1 MEGDSLSWDYLLV
14 PVGLCVLG
22 IYHIWLLITV
32 QRNPTKTV
40 MGLNSAVRKQW
51 VFSMMDVSPPFSFL
65 LCFPSAIYRLSF
77 LETKTKKKKKVE
89 TLVSKTF
96 EKDNGQWGRKT
107 NCISFIY
114 TMISVFVST
123 SSSSSCDST
132 VSQQLVY
139 TIPLSSIKCFCILLC
154 FLVGFLC
161 NVQSTRYFAHASF
174 LATLPTGKD
183 KTDYIEYVSTTVNR
197 GSYFWSLG
205 LRAFYLSI
213 PLFLWIF
220 GAIPMFVCC
229 CIMTIAL
236 IIQPPVLHNLFTAN
250 PSKRKGEPM
259 MSNQLVNRRK
269 FCSIIHNTVT
279 IGNS

>member
-1 MEGDSLSWDYLLV
+1 MKNGVLIIQTLRNNIMASSLLATTA
-14 PVGLCVLG
+14 
-22 IYHIWLLITV
+22 IT
-32 QRNPTKTV
+32 
-40 MGLNSAVRKQW
+40 
-51 VFSMMDVSPPFSFL
+51 
-65 LCFPSAIYRLSF
+65 LSS
-77 LETKTKKKKKVE
+77 V
-89 TLVSKTF
+89 
-96 EKDNGQWGRKT
+96 
-107 NCISFIY
+107 
-114 TMISVFVST
+114 ISVFVST
-123 SSSSSCDST
+123 SSSSSSDST

-220 GAIPMFVCC
+220 GAIPVFVCC
-229 CIMTIAL
+229 CIMTNAL
-236 IIQPPVLHNLFTAN
+236 NTQPPVLHNLFAAN

-259 MSNQLVNRRK
+259 MSNQLVIHHILFWILWANSGFEDFLIRRPLLTDYD
-269 FCSIIHNTVT
+269 SVSAANVAR
-279 IGNS
+279 

>member
-51 VFSMMDVSPPFSFL
+51 VFSMMD
-65 LCFPSAIYRLSF
+65 
-77 LETKTKKKKKVE
+77 
-89 TLVSKTF
+89 
-96 EKDNGQWGRKT
+96 
-107 NCISFIY
+107 
-114 TMISVFVST
+114 
-123 SSSSSCDST
+123 
-132 VSQQLVY
+132 
-139 TIPLSSIKCFCILLC
+139 
-154 FLVGFLC
+154 
-161 NVQSTRYFAHASF
+161 STRYFAHASF

-259 MSNQLVNRRK
+259 MSNQLVNRRQILVLRT
-269 FCSIIHNTVT
+269 FSFGVPYLRIMTQFLPLMLLDSV
-279 IGNS
+279 